1 MSRRLKVLIAVVIA
15 VVVFAAVAIPRSLRL
30 PAQYVEASLLKMTPL
45 GTTSDEVLRK
55 LQTKGFHPTLISTGF
70 YKQKMPTKPEVV
82 GTSSIRV
89 ELGEYRTPFVTSVTA
104 FWGFDKTGRLIDVW
118 VWKTVDAL

>member
-1 MSRRLKVLIAVVIA
+1 MSRRLKILFAVVAAA
-15 VVVFAAVAIPRSLRL
+15 VVVATVAIPRSLRM
-30 PAQYVEASLLKMTPL
+30 PAPFIEASLLKTAPL
-45 GTTSDEVLRK
+45 GSTSDEVLRR
-55 LQTKGFHPTLISTGF
+55 LQAKGFHPTLTPTGF
-70 YKQKMPTKPEVV
+70 YKQKIPSKPEVV

-104 FWGFDKTGRLIDVW
+104 FWGFDKAGKLIDVW